1 VLSQRHQRRVG
12 EVGAAGQAQVFDI
25 KTVLCQLLHSLVSQI
40 LKTHKIKHSAA
51 LPRKQTRTEQ
61 EWRLMDSK
69 LGQLLAKHETALS
82 LICRHP
88 LAIKNFS
95 FLQPSASASTP
106 ANNVCLL
113 VFRDGS
119 ETTSVPLSVIW
130 SHQEML
136 MWVIWWQPS
145 AKSLSDRSVIV
156 EHELRL
162 SRCSFGQ

>member
-1 VLSQRHQRRVG
+1 L
-12 EVGAAGQAQVFDI
+12 AAP
-25 KTVLCQLLHSLVSQI
+25 
-40 LKTHKIKHSAA
+40 LKH
-51 LPRKQTRTEQ
+51 TRTEQ

-95 FLQPSASASTP
+95 FLQPCAKASTP
-106 ANNVCLL
+106 ANNFCLL
-113 VFRDGS
+113 VFSDVL
-119 ETTSVPLSVIW
+119 EIKKSVPLSVIW